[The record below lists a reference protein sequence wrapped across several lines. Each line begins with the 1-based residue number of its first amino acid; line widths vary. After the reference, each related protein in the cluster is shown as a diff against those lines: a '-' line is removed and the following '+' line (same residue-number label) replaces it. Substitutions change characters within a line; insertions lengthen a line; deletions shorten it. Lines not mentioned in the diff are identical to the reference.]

1 MKNNDVIT
9 AIKMSSKDKEEL
21 NVISQSK
28 GITLSGLI
36 RMILKDY
43 LKKEVTDAK

>member
-1 MKNNDVIT
+1 MKNNDTIT
-9 AIKMSSKDKEEL
+9 AIKMSSADKQEL
-21 NVISQSK
+21 NIIAVGK

-43 LKKEVTDAK
+43 LKKENV